1 MRNKVHGL
9 VHGVNPIELKER
21 LDGDSEF
28 VLLDV
33 RRDEEYNA
41 VHSKDSRTLHIPL
54 VDLKR
59 RLAEIPEGK
68 EVIIYCLIRVRAYN
82 VERTLRGLG
91 FDNFKTL
98 DGSLVAWP
106 FPEYLTSGRKR

>member
-1 MRNKVHGL
+1 L
-9 VHGVNPIELKER
+9 VHGVTPIELKER
-21 LDGDSEF
+21 LDGNSEF

-33 RRDEEYNA
+33 RRDDEYNA
-41 VHSKDSRTLHIPL
+41 VHFKDSRTLHIPL

-68 EVIIYCLIRVRAYN
+68 EIIVYCLISVRAYN

-91 FDNFKTL
+91 FDDVKTL

-106 FPEYLTSGRKR
+106 FPEYLTG